1 MARAEIFF
9 YAFSLIYILK
19 KRSLYTKI
27 LSVFVIF
34 GIILFQI
41 NSSIVPLIKSKIYKV
56 ENYQNLF
63 TFKGY
68 YNHYNYPK
76 IKKIVKDN
84 RVISI
89 GVDPMVAV
97 YHDMNVMDGYHT
109 IYPLSYKKIEN

>member
-1 MARAEIFF
+1 MLFF
-9 YAFSLIYILK
+9 SNLYLK
-19 KRSLYTKI
+19 KKGVFTQRSYQYL
-27 LSVFVIF
+27 LFF

-89 GVDPMVAV
+89 GVDPMVCCL
-97 YHDMNVMDGYHT
+97 
-109 IYPLSYKKIEN
+109 P